1 MKLLLS
7 VSAVMRLIALTSR
20 NGIKKINVLSDST
33 THNNVLY
40 VQQQQR
46 QHASFTTHTHTYT
59 QQSPIHTLALT
70 GTYFNLN
77 DTRAAYKW
85 GSHMPLRV
93 YVWMYRIFSYTQ
105 AVRVGLLVRTIYT
118 TEYNSYV
125 HVCMYVYYNLCC
137 CFNCFC
143 CSLICCTVFMF
154 VYIYPKSHFS
164 SAHLFSDH
172 SSIHL
177 LSTPLIFHVSDSVHL
192 FEYN

>member
-46 QHASFTTHTHTYT
+46 QHASFTTHTHTHT

-77 DTRAAYKW
+77 DTRAA
-85 GSHMPLRV
+85 
-93 YVWMYRIFSYTQ
+93 
-105 AVRVGLLVRTIYT
+105 
-118 TEYNSYV
+118 
-125 HVCMYVYYNLCC
+125 
-137 CFNCFC
+137 
-143 CSLICCTVFMF
+143 
-154 VYIYPKSHFS
+154 
-164 SAHLFSDH
+164 
-172 SSIHL
+172 
-177 LSTPLIFHVSDSVHL
+177 
-192 FEYN
+192 